1 MRPPGDGADGARQA
15 ARPIA
20 SATPTATA
28 TVTAIRRPPVI
39 VMRGALRSGRSSRL
53 HIYSPRS
60 FPTHAKFPRHEE
72 PIASMWQHNYEPIAG
87 SLTASALVAVIPVAV
102 LFLMLGVL
110 RKPAWMSALA
120 ALASALVVALAVYGM
135 PAQLAVV
142 STLYGAAYGLFPIA
156 WIVFSSIMLYRLAV
170 DTGKFEVIKDS
181 VGSLTDDRRLQALF
195 IAFSFGAFIEGAA
208 GFGAPVAVSGAMLA
222 GLGFDP
228 FYAAGICL
236 LANTAPVA
244 FGSIGIPVVTLA
256 NVTGLPVLA
265 LSAMVGRLCAMMSV
279 FIPAYLLVVMAGPA
293 RALEVLPAILA
304 CGISFAGMQFA
315 VSNFIGPDL
324 TDIMS
329 SLTCIVVMVVV
340 LKVWKPK
347 RIMRLEHDQPVTA
360 ALRTHTAGEVFNAW
374 MPYLLLV
381 LFVLAV
387 GAPAI
392 KNAIDARTHA
402 LLPSILPKSP
412 TVMNGLFVP
421 GLHNLITRIPPVTP
435 TESLYA
441 AVFTFNWLT
450 ASGTACFLATLV
462 AAAALRVG
470 PRQLAGIYVATFMQL
485 KFAILTIATMLGLA
499 YLMNFSGMT
508 STLGLM
514 LAATGVAFPFFGAV
528 VGWLGVFLTGS
539 DTSANALFG
548 NLQVV
553 TANALGLNPILT
565 ASVNSAAGVMGKMI
579 SVQSIAVGVAA
590 TGMTAADESRL
601 FRFTIK
607 HSVMLMAVMGLVALL
622 FAYVLPGLVPP
633 APAK

>member
-1 MRPPGDGADGARQA
+1 
-15 ARPIA
+15 
-20 SATPTATA
+20 
-28 TVTAIRRPPVI
+28 
-39 VMRGALRSGRSSRL
+39 
-53 HIYSPRS
+53 
-60 FPTHAKFPRHEE
+60 
-72 PIASMWQHNYEPIAG
+72 MWRHNYQPVAG
-87 SLTASALVAVIPVAV
+87 SLGASAIAAAIPVFV

-120 ALASALVVALAVYGM
+120 ALVSALVVALAVYGM
-135 PAQLAVV
+135 PVHLAII

-170 DTGKFEVIKDS
+170 DTGKFEIIKDS

-244 FGSIGIPVVTLA
+244 FGSIGIPVITLA

-265 LSAMVGRLCAMMSV
+265 LSAMVGRLCAMISV
-279 FIPAYLLVVMAGPA
+279 VIPGYLVVVMAGPG
-293 RALEVLPAILA
+293 RAFEVLPAIVA
-304 CGISFAGMQFA
+304 CGLSFASMQFL
-315 VSNFIGPDL
+315 VSNYIGPDL
-324 TDIMS
+324 TDIVS
-329 SLTCIVVMVVV
+329 SLTCIVVMVAV
-340 LKVWKPK
+340 LKLWRPK
-347 RIMRLEHDQPVTA
+347 RIMRLETDQPVTA
-360 ALRTHTAGEVFNAW
+360 TLRTHSAGEVFMAW
-374 MPYLLLV
+374 LPYLLLV

-387 GAPAI
+387 GAPTI
-392 KNAIDARTHA
+392 KNAVDARTHA
-402 LLPSILPKSP
+402 ILPASLGKSP

-421 GLHNLITRIPPVTP
+421 YLHNQITRIPPVTAAASP
-435 TESLYA
+435 YA

-450 ASGTACFLATLV
+450 ASGTACFLATL
-462 AAAALRVG
+462 AAALFLRVG
-470 PRQLAGIYVATFMQL
+470 PAQLAGIYVATFRQL
-485 KFAILTIATMLGLA
+485 KFAILTIASMLGLA
-499 YLMNFSGMT
+499 YLMNYSGMT
-508 STLGLM
+508 STLGLA
-514 LAATGVAFPFFGAV
+514 LAASGPAFPFFGAV

-553 TANALGLNPILT
+553 TATALGLNPVLM

-590 TGMTAADESRL
+590 TGMTSADESRL

-607 HSVMLMAVMGLVALL
+607 HSVLLMTAMGIIAML
-622 FAYVLPGLVPP
+622 FAYVWPHYVPS
-633 APAK
+633 APPK